1 MATLHYVSGSVE
13 VVGATIAMNSG
24 VDSMK
29 PSNYYG
35 QTGVFGS
42 TPHDGADAQQ
52 SVVGQGFPSSSTDIV
67 MQRSKDLIP
76 TAAVL
81 MNASIYPEH
90 VNSINKSESVT
101 TAKTASAFR
110 AGAFNFVTGAFTP
123 GHPAEST
130 DSFGNDTA
138 ARSNFAIPGSLTF
151 LSSGGVPTSQNYP
164 AKG

>member
-1 MATLHYVSGSVE
+1 MATIHYVSGSAE
-13 VVGATIAMNSG
+13 VVGATIAMSSG
-24 VDSMK
+24 TDSVK
-29 PSNYYG
+29 PSNYYS

-52 SVVGQGFPSSSTDIV
+52 SVSGQGFPSASTDVV

-76 TAAVL
+76 TSAVL
-81 MNASIYPEH
+81 INASIYPEH

-101 TAKTASAFR
+101 TARTASAFR
-110 AGAFNFVTGAFTP
+110 AGAFNLVTGEFTP
-123 GHPAEST
+123 GHPVEAT

-138 ARSNFAIPGSLTF
+138 ARSSFAIPGSLTF
-151 LSSGGVPTSQNYP
+151 LSTGGVPTSQNYP